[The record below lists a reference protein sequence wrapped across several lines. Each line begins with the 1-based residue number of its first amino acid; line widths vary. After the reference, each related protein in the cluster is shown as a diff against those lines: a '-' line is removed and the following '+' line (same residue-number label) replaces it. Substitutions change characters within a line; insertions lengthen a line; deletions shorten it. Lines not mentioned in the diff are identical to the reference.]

1 MIVLKNYIHCSADEH
16 SQILRIR
23 NLPYIR
29 EHAHSTEEITYDEHM
44 RWVESLKTSASKLY
58 FAVLSDNR
66 VGGGVHLLQSDQK
79 EPTWGIFF
87 DPSASVW
94 IISSVSIF
102 FIDYCFQTFH
112 PDLIRSFI
120 HADNHSAVAF
130 NKQLGFR
137 RLHETDKS
145 DDFTEMTIDAAQWEA
160 QKETKILKKI
170 IQYADQYPVTFGEPT
185 L

>member
-1 MIVLKNYIHCSADEH
+1 MIVLKNYIDCNTDEH

-23 NLPYIR
+23 NLPSIR
-29 EHAHSTEEITYDEHM
+29 EHAHSTEVIIYDDHM
-44 RWVESLKTSASKLY
+44 EWVESLKTSASKLY

-66 VGGGVHLLQSDQK
+66 VVGGVHLLQCDQK
-79 EPTWGIFF
+79 VPTWGIFF

-94 IISSVSIF
+94 IISSVTLF

-112 PDLIRSFI
+112 PDLIRSVI
-120 HADNHSAVAF
+120 HTDNHSAVVF

-137 RLHETDKS
+137 RLHETDES
-145 DDFTEMTIDAAQWEA
+145 DDFTEMTIDAVQWEA

-170 IQYADQYPVTFGEPT
+170 IQYAHQYPVTFGEPP